1 MTRLRD
7 AVKMNQ
13 TPVRIPPFVKHLR
26 ARRAASTIARRCKKS
41 GWRQD
46 CGSEILEFALCANLY
61 LLFCVG
67 FLELCLALF
76 SLHCVGETSRQAAR
90 WASVRGTASSVTSGG
105 ATSCVNPNISTC
117 PAAASDVTTYA
128 RSQPSMKGANVTV
141 NWCNSDGATGCTTD
155 ASNALPGNIVKVT
168 VTYTFA
174 KIPFIRSGGL
184 TLTSTAEK
192 VIWQ

>member
-1 MTRLRD
+1 MRNET
-7 AVKMNQ
+7 VTKM
-13 TPVRIPPFVKHLR
+13 PPFPKLSS
-26 ARRAASTIARRCKKS
+26 ASCAGRTLAHWRKKS
-41 GWRQD
+41 GWQGE
-46 CGSEILEFALCANLY
+46 CGSEILEFAFCANLY

-76 SLHCVGETSRQAAR
+76 SLHCVGATSRQAAR
-90 WASVRGTASSVTSGG
+90 WASVRGTASSTTSGG
-105 ATSCVNPNISTC
+105 STSCVNPNISSC
-117 PAAASDVTTYA
+117 PAAASDVATYA
-128 RSQPSMKGANVTV
+128 QGQPGMKGANVTV
-141 NWCNSDGATGCTTD
+141 NWCNSDGITGCTTD

-184 TLTSTAEK
+184 HLTSTAEK

>member
-1 MTRLRD
+1 MKRNSI
-7 AVKMNQ
+7 M
-13 TPVRIPPFVKHLR
+13 KHLHAIGAVR
-26 ARRAASTIARRCKKS
+26 TLAGWWKKT
-41 GWRQD
+41 GWAGE
-46 CGSEILEFALCANLY
+46 CGSEILEFGVCSMLY
-61 LLFCVG
+61 MVFCIG

-76 SLHCVGETSRQAAR
+76 SLHCVGEASRQAAR
-90 WASVRGTASSVTSGG
+90 WASVRGTASSFTSGSV
-105 ATSCVNPNISTC
+105 TSCVNPNISSC

-128 RSQPSMKGANVTV
+128 QGQPGMTGANVTV
-141 NWCNSDGATGCTTD
+141 NWCGSDGVTGCSTS

-174 KIPFIRSGGL
+174 RIPLIRSGGL